1 MCHFTYFELIEM
13 KFLTIQLKNAR
24 YFVKCSNNIQTFLAK
39 VDFFSID
46 YCSFIITFLLSK
58 INMENQ
64 EFQDKF

>member
-1 MCHFTYFELIEM
+1 MYHFTYFELIEM

-24 YFVKCSNNIQTFLAK
+24 YFFNAQVIYKLISKSRFL
-39 VDFFSID
+39 FSID
-46 YCSFIITFLLSK
+46 YCSFMITFLLSK